1 MSSELLRVHYEQIGD
16 QIVVHAHGEVDLA
29 TAPLLDQVLRTAT
42 TVPGA
47 RRVVVNLTE
56 VDFFGAI
63 GLTALLTATR
73 HGDDTGIPIVVVTH
87 PGQPPHRVITITGLH
102 CQLVLIDSLDH
113 ALTHQ

>member
-1 MSSELLRVHYEQIGD
+1 MSNELLHVHYEQIGD

-42 TVPGA
+42 GVSGA

-56 VDFFGAI
+56 VGFFGAI
-63 GLTALLTATR
+63 GLAALLTATR
-73 HGDDTGIPIVVVTH
+73 HGDDTGIPIVIVTH
-87 PGQPPHRVITITGLH
+87 PGQPPHRMITIIGLH
-102 CQLVLIDSLDH
+102 STLVLVDSLDH